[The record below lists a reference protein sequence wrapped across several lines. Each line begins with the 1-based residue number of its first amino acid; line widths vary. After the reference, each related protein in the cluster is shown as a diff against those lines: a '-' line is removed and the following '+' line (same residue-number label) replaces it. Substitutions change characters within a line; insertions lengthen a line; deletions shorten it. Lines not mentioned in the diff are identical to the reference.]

1 MSEQM
6 WLDLAIMLL
15 LFALSAFF
23 SGSETAL
30 MALDRSRVSY
40 LVEKKHPGAAE
51 LSKMLQR
58 PDWLLGGL
66 LIGNN
71 VVNIALSVLAT
82 TFFVRIYGERGDL
95 ITIAVLT
102 PMVLILS
109 EVCPKTF
116 AARRAELVAFVM
128 RRPIQLILW
137 FLTPFIWLVTR
148 FSLVLTKL
156 LKADSD
162 QPPMTADEIQTMIAL
177 GAKAGSVPG
186 EQHKMLHGVF
196 ELSQIRVRDVMIP
209 RTEVDGVE
217 FSASFTEILEQI
229 TSATHSRFPVYKG
242 NTDNIVGLIHSKDI
256 LRYINKSDEF
266 DMLKVMREPYFVPE
280 VKQVQALLQAFR
292 RRRVHLAVVLDEYGG
307 VEGIVTLEDVLEEI
321 VGEIQDEYDMEE
333 PGITAIGGGAYL
345 LDGGTSLRV
354 FNRRFNREINED
366 EATTVAGLMLSR
378 LGNIPEEGQSCQVDD
393 ITLTAHKVVMH
404 RIEMIELHLPSTV
417 LP

>member
-1 MSEQM
+1 MYEQM
-6 WLDLAIMLL
+6 WLDLATMAL

-40 LVEKKHPGAAE
+40 LVEKKRPGAAE
-51 LSKMLQR
+51 LSKMLQQ

-71 VVNIALSVLAT
+71 IANIALSVLAT

-95 ITIAVLT
+95 LTIAVLT
-102 PMVLILS
+102 PMVLIIS

-116 AARRAELVAFVM
+116 AARRAELVAFFV

-137 FLTPFIWLVTR
+137 LLSPFIWLVTR

-156 LKADSD
+156 FKADAE
-162 QPPMTADEIQTMIAL
+162 QPHMSADEIQTMIAL
-177 GAKAGSVPG
+177 GAKTGSVPG
-186 EQHKMLHGVF
+186 EQHQMLHGVF

-217 FSASFTEILEQI
+217 FSAGFAEILAQI
-229 TSATHSRFPVYKG
+229 TAATHSRFPVYKG
-242 NTDNIVGLIHSKDI
+242 DTDNIVGLIHSKDI
-256 LRYINKSDEF
+256 LRYINKPEEF

-321 VGEIQDEYDMEE
+321 VGEIQDEYDAEE

-345 LDGGTSLRV
+345 IDGGISLRA

-378 LGNIPEEGQSCQVDD
+378 LGSIPDEGQSCQVDD
-393 ITLTAHKVVMH
+393 MTLTAHKVVMH
-404 RIEMIELHLPSTV
+404 RIEMIELQLP
-417 LP
+417 PA

>member
-6 WLDLAIMLL
+6 WFDLATMLL

-30 MALDRSRVSY
+30 MALDRSRMSY
-40 LVEKKHPGAAE
+40 LVEKKHPGAVE
-51 LSKMLQR
+51 LEKMLQR

-95 ITIAVLT
+95 LTIAILT
-102 PMVLILS
+102 PMVLIIS

-116 AARRAELVAFVM
+116 AARRAELVAFIV
-128 RRPIQLILW
+128 RRPIKLILW
-137 FLTPFIWLVTR
+137 VLSPFIWLVTR
-148 FSLVLTKL
+148 FSLLLTRL
-156 LKADSD
+156 LKVDAE
-162 QPPMTADEIQTMIAL
+162 QPQMSSDEIQTMIAL
-177 GAKAGSVPG
+177 GARAGAVPG
-186 EQHKMLHGVF
+186 DQHKMLHGVF

-217 FSASFTEILEQI
+217 FSASFAEVMDQI
-229 TSATHSRFPVYKG
+229 TAATHSRFPVYKG
-242 NTDNIVGLIHSKDI
+242 DTDNIVGVIHSKDI
-256 LRYINKSDEF
+256 FRYINKPEEF

-333 PGITAIGGGAYL
+333 PGITAMGGGVYL
-345 LDGGTSLRV
+345 IDGGISLRA
-354 FNRRFNREINED
+354 FNRRFQREINED
-366 EATTVAGLMLSR
+366 EATTIAGLMLSR

-393 ITLTAHKVVMH
+393 MTLTAHKVVMH
-404 RIEMIELHLPSTV
+404 RIQMIELHLP
-417 LP
+417 PA